1 MSVNCNLTTPSI
13 PVIMHAMA
21 SPLSDFLKK
30 LGHSIKRVLRWFIPG
45 LGVKRWVL
53 VMLAGTTLLGIGL
66 AVFILD
72 FYRTAPETWWLPAL
86 SYLSLRF
93 LDRTLR
99 AVIFGGLGVALLA
112 FGLIRL
118 NRALI
123 RPWMKPGQPIVEKIE
138 DFRKRE
144 RGPRIV
150 ALGGGHGMA
159 TLLRGL
165 KAYTRNLTAI
175 VTVTDEG
182 GSSGELRR
190 STGILPPGDIRM
202 CLAALSDDEALIG
215 QIFQYRFP
223 KGTSLEGHS
232 LGNLF
237 LTGMTDITG
246 SFEKAV
252 AEAGRVLAVQGK
264 VLPATLHDVRLMG
277 DILSPDKTTTT
288 LVKGETNVVETAG
301 KIQHVWLEPDN
312 PRAFPPAIQA
322 LLGADLIVV
331 GPGSLYTSLLPN
343 LLVPE
348 ISQAIQASRALKFYV
363 CNVSTQE
370 GETEGYS
377 GGDHIHAIE
386 EHLGGHIFDL
396 IICNNRFEGELIEG
410 VEYVT
415 LEQSVT
421 DEYMLYQAPLS
432 DDLTPW
438 RHSAD
443 KLAAVIMDLYF
454 DRTGPLVN
462 GKGSEAEKTA
472 ST

>member
-1 MSVNCNLTTPSI
+1 MK
-13 PVIMHAMA
+13 
-21 SPLSDFLKK
+21 SPFDQFIHK
-30 LGHSIKRVLRWFIPG
+30 LGVSLRSFSRWFIPG

-53 VMLAGTTLLGIGL
+53 VVLAGTTLLGVGL
-66 AVFILD
+66 AVLILD
-72 FYRTAPETWWLPAL
+72 VYRTAPETWWLPVL

-99 AVIFGGLGVALLA
+99 VVIFGGLGLILVV

-118 NRALI
+118 NRALL
-123 RPWMKPGQPIVEKIE
+123 RPLMKPGQPIVNKIE
-138 DFRKRE
+138 DYRKRD
-144 RGPRIV
+144 RGPKIV
-150 ALGGGHGMA
+150 TLGGGHGLS

-165 KAYTRNLTAI
+165 KTQTRNLTAI

-190 STGILPPGDIRM
+190 STGILPPGDVRN

-215 QIFQYRFP
+215 QIFQYRFSS
-223 KGTSLEGHS
+223 GTGLEGHS
-232 LGNLF
+232 LGNLL
-237 LTGMTDITG
+237 LTALTDMTG

-277 DILSPDKTTTT
+277 DVINPDSSQRVY
-288 LVKGETNVVETAG
+288 VKGETNVVETVG
-301 KIQHVWLEPDN
+301 KVQHVWLEPPN
-312 PRAFPPAIQA
+312 PPAFPPALQA
-322 LLGADLIVV
+322 ILGADLIVV

-348 ISQAIQASRALKFYV
+348 ISQAIRASRALKFYV
-363 CNVSTQE
+363 CNVTTQE
-370 GETEGYS
+370 GETEGYT

-386 EHLGGHIFDL
+386 QHLGGHIFDL

-410 VEYVT
+410 VEYVK
-415 LEQSVT
+415 LEQSVL
-421 DEYMLYQAPLS
+421 DEYMLYQAPLA

-443 KLAAVIMDLYF
+443 ELADVIMDLYNE
-454 DRTGPLVN
+454 RTGPLAN
-462 GKGSEAEKTA
+462 GKGSEVEKTA
-472 ST
+472 SA

>member
-1 MSVNCNLTTPSI
+1 MK
-13 PVIMHAMA
+13 
-21 SPLSDFLKK
+21 SPFNQFIHK
-30 LGHSIKRVLRWFIPG
+30 LNRKLRSLLRWFIPG

-53 VMLAGTTLLGIGL
+53 VILAGTTLLGIGL
-66 AVFILD
+66 AVAVLD
-72 FYRTAPETWWLPAL
+72 VYRTAPETWWLPVL

-93 LDRTLR
+93 IDRTLR
-99 AVIFGGLGVALLA
+99 AVIFGSLGLILVA
-112 FGLIRL
+112 FGLVNL
-118 NRALI
+118 NRALL
-123 RPWMKPGQPIVEKIE
+123 RPLMKPGQPIVEKIE
-138 DFRKRE
+138 DYRKRE

-165 KAYTRNLTAI
+165 KSHTRNLTAI

-182 GSSGELRR
+182 GSSGEIRR
-190 STGILPPGDIRM
+190 STGILPPGDIRN

-215 QIFQYRFP
+215 QIFQYRFSS
-223 KGTSLEGHS
+223 GTGLEGHS

-264 VLPATLHDVRLMG
+264 VLPATLHDVHLMG
-277 DILSPDKTTTT
+277 DILSPDASTTTM
-288 LVKGETNVVETAG
+288 VKGETKVVETAG
-301 KIQHVWLEPDN
+301 KVQRVWLEPDN
-312 PRAFPPAIQA
+312 PKAFPPAIQA

-348 ISQAIQASRALKFYV
+348 INQAIRASRALKFYV

-386 EHLGGHIFDL
+386 QHLGGHIFDL

-415 LEQSVT
+415 IEQSIM
-421 DEYMLYQAPLS
+421 DEYMLYQAPLA

-443 KLAAVIMDLYF
+443 KLAGVIMDLYY
-454 DRTGPLVN
+454 DRTGPLAN
-462 GKGSEAEKTA
+462 GKGSEGEKTA
-472 ST
+472 SS

>member
-1 MSVNCNLTTPSI
+1 MTSRIDQLNR
-13 PVIMHAMA
+13 
-21 SPLSDFLKK
+21 K
-30 LGHSIKRVLRWFIPG
+30 LGHNLRRLLRWFIPG

-53 VMLAGTTLLGIGL
+53 VMLMGTTLLGVGL
-66 AVFILD
+66 AVLILD
-72 FYRTAPETWWLPAL
+72 VYRTAPETWWLPAL

-99 AVIFGGLGVALLA
+99 AVIFGGLGLILLT
-112 FGLIRL
+112 FGLVRL
-118 NRALI
+118 NRALL
-123 RPWMKPGQPIVEKIE
+123 RPLMRPGQPIVETIE
-138 DFRKRE
+138 GYRKRE
-144 RGPRIV
+144 RGPRVV
-150 ALGGGHGMA
+150 AIGGGHGLA

-182 GSSGELRR
+182 GSSGALRR
-190 STGILPPGDIRM
+190 STGILPPGDIRN

-223 KGTSLEGHS
+223 EGTGLEGHS

-277 DILSPDKTTTT
+277 DILSPDSSTTL
-288 LVKGETNVVETAG
+288 LVKGETEVVKTAG
-301 KIQHVWLEPDN
+301 KVQRVWLEPDN
-312 PRAFPPAIQA
+312 PKAFPPAIQA

-377 GGDHIHAIE
+377 SGDHIHTIE
-386 EHLGGHIFDL
+386 QHLGTHIFDL
-396 IICNNRFEGELIEG
+396 IICNNRFEGDLIEG
-410 VEYVT
+410 VEFVT
-415 LEQSVT
+415 IEQSVM
-421 DEYMLYQAPLS
+421 DEYMLYQAPLA

-443 KLAAVIMDLYF
+443 KLAGVVMDLFYE
-454 DRTGPLVN
+454 RTGPLAN
-462 GKGSEAEKTA
+462 GEQPARTA
-472 ST
+472 NGATPERPVT

>member
-1 MSVNCNLTTPSI
+1 
-13 PVIMHAMA
+13 MA
-21 SPLSDFLKK
+21 
-30 LGHSIKRVLRWFIPG
+30 VL
-45 LGVKRWVL
+45 
-53 VMLAGTTLLGIGL
+53 
-66 AVFILD
+66 ILD
-72 FYRTAPETWWLPAL
+72 VYRTAPETWWLPAL

-99 AVIFGGLGVALLA
+99 AVIFGGLGFILVA
-112 FGLIRL
+112 FGLVRL
-118 NRALI
+118 NRALL
-123 RPWMKPGQPIVEKIE
+123 RPLMRPGQPIVETIE
-138 DFRKRE
+138 GYRKRD

-150 ALGGGHGMA
+150 AIGGGHGLA

-165 KAYTRNLTAI
+165 KAHTRNLTAI

-182 GSSGELRR
+182 GSSGALRR
-190 STGILPPGDIRM
+190 STGILPPGDIRN

-215 QIFQYRFP
+215 QMFQYRFP
-223 KGTSLEGHS
+223 EGTGLEGHS
-232 LGNLF
+232 FGNLL
-237 LTGMTDITG
+237 LTAMTDITG

-277 DILSPDKTTTT
+277 DILTPDSTTTI
-288 LVKGETNVVETAG
+288 LAKGETNVVGTAG
-301 KIQHVWLEPDN
+301 KVQRVWLEPDN
-312 PRAFPPAIQA
+312 PKAFPPAIQA

-348 ISQAIQASRALKFYV
+348 ISQALQASRALKFYV

-377 GGDHIHAIE
+377 SGDHIHALE
-386 EHLGGHIFDL
+386 QHLGGHIFDL

-410 VEYVT
+410 VEYVNI
-415 LEQSVT
+415 EQSVM
-421 DEYMLYQAPLS
+421 DEYMFYQAPLA

-443 KLAAVIMDLYF
+443 KLAGVIMDLFYE
-454 DRTGPLVN
+454 RTGPLAN
-462 GKGSEAEKTA
+462 GERPSAEVKKGTSA
-472 ST
+472 

>member
-1 MSVNCNLTTPSI
+1 MTSPFKQFLHTLGRNLR
-13 PVIMHAMA
+13 
-21 SPLSDFLKK
+21 K
-30 LGHSIKRVLRWFIPG
+30 LLRWFIPG

-53 VMLAGTTLLGIGL
+53 VILAGTTLLGVGL
-66 AVFILD
+66 AVLILD
-72 FYRTAPETWWLPAL
+72 VYRTAPETWWLPVL

-99 AVIFGGLGVALLA
+99 AVIFGTLGLLLVA
-112 FGLIRL
+112 FGLVRL
-118 NRALI
+118 NRALL
-123 RPWMKPGQPIVEKIE
+123 RPLMKPGQPIVDKIE
-138 DFRKRE
+138 DFRKRD
-144 RGPRIV
+144 RGPKIV
-150 ALGGGHGMA
+150 AIGGGHGLA

-165 KAYTRNLTAI
+165 KAHTRNLTAI

-190 STGILPPGDIRM
+190 STGILPPGDIRN

-215 QIFQYRFP
+215 QIFQYRFSQ
-223 KGTSLEGHS
+223 GTGLEGHS
-232 LGNLF
+232 LGNLL
-237 LTGMTDITG
+237 LTAMTDMTG

-277 DILSPDKTTTT
+277 ETT
-288 LVKGETNVVETAG
+288 G
-301 KIQHVWLEPDN
+301 KVQRVWLEPDN
-312 PRAFPPAIQA
+312 PKAFPPAIQA

-386 EHLGGHIFDL
+386 QHLGGHIFDL

-415 LEQSVT
+415 LEQSVM
-421 DEYMLYQAPLS
+421 DEYMLYQAPLA

-443 KLAAVIMDLYF
+443 KLAGVVMDLFYE
-454 DRTGPLVN
+454 RTGPLAN
-462 GKGSEAEKTA
+462 GKGSEGEKTA
-472 ST
+472 SA

>member
-1 MSVNCNLTTPSI
+1 MK
-13 PVIMHAMA
+13 
-21 SPLSDFLKK
+21 SPFDQFIHK
-30 LGHSIKRVLRWFIPG
+30 LGASLRNFLRWFVPG

-53 VMLAGTTLLGIGL
+53 VMLAGTTLLGVGL
-66 AVFILD
+66 AVLMLD
-72 FYRTAPETWWLPAL
+72 VYRTAPETWWLPAL

-99 AVIFGGLGVALLA
+99 AVIFGGLGLILLS
-112 FGLIRL
+112 FGLVRL

-123 RPWMKPGQPIVEKIE
+123 RPLMKPGQPIVNKIE

-150 ALGGGHGMA
+150 TIGGGHGLA

-165 KAYTRNLTAI
+165 KSHTRNLTAV

-190 STGILPPGDIRM
+190 STGILPPGDIRN

-215 QIFQYRFP
+215 QIFQYRFSS
-223 KGTSLEGHS
+223 GTGLEGHS
-232 LGNLF
+232 LGNLL
-237 LTGMTDITG
+237 LTALTDMTG

-277 DILSPDKTTTT
+277 DIINPESSQR
-288 LVKGETNVVETAG
+288 VHVRGETNVVETVG
-301 KIQHVWLEPDN
+301 KVQHVWLEPPN
-312 PRAFPPAIQA
+312 PPAFPPALQA
-322 LLGADLIVV
+322 ILGADLIVV

-348 ISQAIQASRALKFYV
+348 ISQAIRASRALKFYV

-386 EHLGGHIFDL
+386 QHLGGHIFDL

-410 VEYVT
+410 VDYVM
-415 LEQSVT
+415 LEQSVQ
-421 DEYMLYQAPLS
+421 DEYMLYQAPLA

-443 KLAAVIMDLYF
+443 KLAAVIMDLYY
-454 DRTGPLVN
+454 DRTGPLAN
-462 GKGSEAEKTA
+462 GKGSDGEKTA
-472 ST
+472 AV

>member
-1 MSVNCNLTTPSI
+1 M
-13 PVIMHAMA
+13 MQAMA
-21 SPLSDFLKK
+21 SPIKVLLKK
-30 LGHSIKRVLRWFIPG
+30 LGRSIRRMLRWFIPG

-53 VMLAGTTLLGIGL
+53 VILAGTTLLGIGV
-66 AVFILD
+66 AVLVLD
-72 FYRTAPETWWLPAL
+72 VYRTTPETWWLPAL
-86 SYLSLRF
+86 SYMSLRF

-99 AVIFGGLGVALLA
+99 AIIFGGLGLALLT
-112 FGLIRL
+112 FGLVRL
-118 NRALI
+118 NRALL
-123 RPWMKPGQPIVEKIE
+123 RPLMKPGQPIVDKIE
-138 DFRKRE
+138 SYRKLD

-165 KAYTRNLTAI
+165 KAHTRNLTAI

-190 STGILPPGDIRM
+190 STGILPPGDIRN

-223 KGTSLEGHS
+223 EGTGLEGHS

-264 VLPATLHDVRLMG
+264 VLPATLHDVQLMG
-277 DILSPDKTTTT
+277 DILSPDAKTTV
-288 LVKGETNVVETAG
+288 LVKGETNVVETVG
-301 KIQHVWLEPDN
+301 KVQRVWLEPDN
-312 PRAFPPAIQA
+312 PKAFPPTIQA

-331 GPGSLYTSLLPN
+331 GPGSLYTSILPN

-348 ISQAIQASRALKFYV
+348 ISQAIRASRALKFYV

-386 EHLGGHIFDL
+386 QHLGGHIFDL

-415 LEQSVT
+415 LEQNVL
-421 DEYMLYQAPLS
+421 DEYVLYQAPLS

-443 KLAAVIMDLYF
+443 KLAAVIMDLYY
-454 DRTGPLVN
+454 DRTGPLGN
-462 GKGSEAEKTA
+462 GDRPPAKPLNGQAPG
-472 ST
+472 

>member
-1 MSVNCNLTTPSI
+1 MKSPFGQFMHKLSI
-13 PVIMHAMA
+13 
-21 SPLSDFLKK
+21 
-30 LGHSIKRVLRWFIPG
+30 SIRRLLRWFIPG

-53 VMLAGTTLLGIGL
+53 VILIGTTLLGIGM
-66 AVFILD
+66 AVLILD
-72 FYRTAPETWWLPAL
+72 VYRTAPETWWLPAL

-99 AVIFGGLGVALLA
+99 AVIFGGLGFILVA
-112 FGLIRL
+112 FGLVRL
-118 NRALI
+118 NRALL
-123 RPWMKPGQPIVEKIE
+123 RPLMRPGQPIVETIE
-138 DFRKRE
+138 GYRKRD

-150 ALGGGHGMA
+150 AIGGGHGLA

-165 KAYTRNLTAI
+165 KAHTRNLTAI

-182 GSSGELRR
+182 GSSGALRR
-190 STGILPPGDIRM
+190 STGILPPGDIRN

-215 QIFQYRFP
+215 QMFQYRFP
-223 KGTSLEGHS
+223 EGTGLEGHS
-232 LGNLF
+232 FGNLL
-237 LTGMTDITG
+237 LTAMTDITG

-277 DILSPDKTTTT
+277 DILTPDSTTTI
-288 LVKGETNVVETAG
+288 LAKGETNVVGTAG
-301 KIQHVWLEPDN
+301 KVQRVWLEPDN
-312 PRAFPPAIQA
+312 PKAFPPAIQA

-348 ISQAIQASRALKFYV
+348 ISQALQASRALKFYV

-377 GGDHIHAIE
+377 SGDHIHALE
-386 EHLGGHIFDL
+386 QHLGGHIFDL

-410 VEYVT
+410 VEYVNI
-415 LEQSVT
+415 EQSVM
-421 DEYMLYQAPLS
+421 DEYMFYQAPLA

-443 KLAAVIMDLYF
+443 KLAGVIMDLFYE
-454 DRTGPLVN
+454 RTGPLAN
-462 GKGSEAEKTA
+462 GERPSAEVKKGTSA
-472 ST
+472 